1 MGKESHGRSCPA
13 GTAQVEPAR
22 AKGCSVQTLKER
34 ESSWEDEPGT
44 FGNPGTGG
52 KG

>member
-1 MGKESHGRSCPA
+1 MGKKSHGRSCQA
-13 GTAQVEPAR
+13 GTVRAEPTL
-22 AKGCSVQTLKER
+22 AKGNSVHTLKER